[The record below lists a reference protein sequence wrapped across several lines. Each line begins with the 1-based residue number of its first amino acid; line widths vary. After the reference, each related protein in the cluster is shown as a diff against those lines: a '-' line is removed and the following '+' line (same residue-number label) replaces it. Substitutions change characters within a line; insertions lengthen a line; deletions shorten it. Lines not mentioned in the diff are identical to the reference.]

1 MIITEQIDERL
12 IKSYSDRG
20 KMIAPAY
27 DRLGKEFNSQALYSE
42 AIDIIVDTPEGP
54 MPRFYY
60 IETAID
66 IEVERPDDD
75 IVLNE
80 TELEMHD

>member
-20 KMIAPAY
+20 KMITPAY

-42 AIDIIVDTPEGP
+42 AIDIIVDG
-54 MPRFYY
+54 MPRFGYN
-60 IETAID
+60 ETEID
-66 IEVERPDDD
+66 VEVERLDDE
-75 IVLNE
+75 LNE
-80 TELEMHD
+80 TEIEMHD